1 MGSYH
6 LSPLPPAF
14 RRAILWMHL
23 TTRPAPCESATSGPA
38 GFARLP
44 GLHSEDDQRKLS
56 GMTPEQIFQL
66 RKRLDITQT
75 DLARVLGLRHKSQV
89 AHLESG
95 RTPATGPV
103 LRLLSLLASDPGKRI
118 LKKLRTGVD
127 VGKP

>member
-1 MGSYH
+1 
-6 LSPLPPAF
+6 
-14 RRAILWMHL
+14 
-23 TTRPAPCESATSGPA
+23 
-38 GFARLP
+38 
-44 GLHSEDDQRKLS
+44 
-56 GMTPEQIFQL
+56 MTPDQIKTL
-66 RKRLDITQT
+66 RDSLRLTQT
-75 DLARVLGLRHKSQV
+75 GLARVLGLRHKSQV